1 MELQKYY
8 FVYHSKLIRENIT
21 QAQKVV
27 SSVFSI
33 HPIVPDVEF
42 SVNRISSGK
51 GYLRS
56 YFLEQIRKFEID
68 CAQIRSP
75 AAQFSGG
82 RKRSSELESNP
93 HLRSS
98 RNA

>member
-33 HPIVPDVEF
+33 HPIVPDVDF

-75 AAQFSGG
+75 AAQLRGG
-82 RKRSSELESNP
+82 RIWSAEWESNP